1 MYKIN
6 NMKKI
11 IIVALGVLFMQNS
24 FAQTKVDRSKKP
36 AAGPAPVIS
45 FKDPVTFT
53 MPNGMTVMVVEN
65 HKLPKVRA
73 TLNIDAGPI
82 TEGKKAGLLDLMGG
96 MLGEGTTNMSKD
108 KFDESVDA
116 IGADVNLFSSGGSA
130 SALTRYFEK
139 AFMLMTDGLKNPS
152 FLQASFEKL
161 KSQTITGLKSSE
173 KSTTAIAGRVSQ
185 ALSYGK
191 NTAQG
196 EFTTEES
203 VKALTLNDVKEAYK
217 NYITP
222 SRSYLT
228 FVGDITPAVAKDLAS
243 KAFGNWAGKKL
254 NLEVQ
259 PIIKNPSKTEI
270 NFIDLPTAVQGEL
283 SAGNVISNP
292 MSGKDYH
299 TLLMANQILG
309 GGAESKLFMNLREK
323 HGFTYG
329 AYSSI
334 GSGRFQSLF
343 KAGAAVR
350 TDKVD
355 SAVQEMMNEIVNM
368 REGKITEDE
377 LTMAKAKYNGSFA
390 LGMEDPS
397 RAATYASNILINN
410 LPKDFY
416 RTYLQKINAVTVD
429 DVKRAAKNYFSDA
442 NARIIIVG
450 NGKKIIPSLMRLGYP
465 IKKYD
470 KWAEPVVDEVKD
482 TKVAETGN
490 TSDAVSGNSII
501 QDYLKAIGGREEAMK
516 ITSMNSTLAM
526 DMMGMQIT
534 GTEKKMAPNKII
546 TEFKMG
552 PNTVYKKVF
561 DGGKGS
567 TLQGPQKADFT
578 EAEIKEALDDKGII
592 PQLFYNNKE
601 YIGKGKVGDEETYR
615 LKVIFPSGRTS
626 VQQYSVKTGLLLQ
639 EETTQKQGDNDIATT
654 IEYKDYKKVGALLL
668 PHNIIASADGQEF
681 NMKAIEIKLNEA
693 VNEGDFK

>member
-1 MYKIN
+1 
-6 NMKKI
+6 MKKI
-11 IIVALGVLFMQNS
+11 IIVALGVLVLQNS
-24 FAQTKVDRSKKP
+24 FAQMKIDRSKKP
-36 AAGPAPVIS
+36 AAGPAPTIS

-73 TLNIDAGPI
+73 SLSIDRGPV
-82 TEGKKAGLLDLMGG
+82 TEGKKAGRLDMMGG
-96 MLGEGTTNMSKD
+96 MLGEGTTNMTKD
-108 KFDESVDA
+108 KFDEAVDA
-116 IGADVNLFSSGGSA
+116 IGADVNLSSGGGSA

-139 AFMLMTDGLKNPS
+139 AFMLMADGLKNPS
-152 FLQASFEKL
+152 FPQASFDKL

-185 ALSYGK
+185 ALNYGK
-191 NTAQG
+191 YSAQG

-203 VKALTLNDVKEAYK
+203 VKALTLNDVKDAYK
-217 NYITP
+217 KFITP

-228 FVGDITPAVAKDLAS
+228 FVGDITPDAAKALVT
-243 KAFGNWAGKKL
+243 KAFGSWSGNKL
-254 NLEVQ
+254 ELEAL
-259 PIIKNPSKTEI
+259 PTIKNPERTEI
-270 NFIDLPTAVQGEL
+270 NFVDLPTAVQGEL
-283 SAGNVISNP
+283 SAGNIISNP
-292 MSGKDYH
+292 MGGKDYH
-299 TLLMANQILG
+299 TLLLANQILG

-329 AYSSI
+329 AYSSV

-355 SAVQEMMNEIVNM
+355 SAVQEMVAEILNM
-368 REGKITEDE
+368 RDGKITEEE
-377 LTMAKAKYNGSFA
+377 LASAKAKYNGSFA

-416 RTYLQKINAVTVD
+416 RTYLQKINAVTID
-429 DVKRAAKNYFSDA
+429 DIKRVSKNYFNES
-442 NARIIIVG
+442 NARIVIVG

-470 KWAEPVVDEVKD
+470 KYADPVPDEVKD
-482 TKVAETGN
+482 TKVVETGN

-501 QDYLKAIGGREEAMK
+501 QDYLKAIGGKEEAMK
-516 ITSMNSTLAM
+516 ITSMYTAIAM
-526 DMMGMQIT
+526 DMMGREII
-534 GTEKKMAPNKII
+534 GSEKKMAPNKALN
-546 TEFKMG
+546 EMKMG
-552 PNTVYKKVF
+552 EMTVFKKVF
-561 DGGKGS
+561 DGGKGYS
-567 TLQGPQKADFT
+567 LQMGQKKDFT
-578 EAEIKEALDDKGII
+578 EGEIKEALDEKGVI

-601 YIGKGKVGDEETYR
+601 YVGKGKIGDEETYR

-639 EETTQKQGDNDIATT
+639 EESTSKEGDVDVVTTM
-654 IEYKDYKKVGALLL
+654 EYKDYKKVGALLF
-668 PHNIIASADGQEF
+668 PHNIIMNADGQEY
-681 NMKAIEIKLNEA
+681 NMKATEIKLNA
-693 VNEGDFK
+693 GVVASDFE

>member
-1 MYKIN
+1 
-6 NMKKI
+6 MKKI
-11 IIVALGVLFMQNS
+11 IIVALGVLVLQNS
-24 FAQTKVDRSKKP
+24 FAQMKVDRSKKP
-36 AAGPAPVIS
+36 AAGPAPTIS

-73 TLNIDAGPI
+73 SLSIDRGPV
-82 TEGKKAGLLDLMGG
+82 TEGKKAGRLDMMGG

-108 KFDESVDA
+108 KFDEAVDA
-116 IGADVNLFSSGGSA
+116 IGADVNLSSGGGSA

-139 AFMLMTDGLKNPS
+139 AFMLMADGLKNPS
-152 FLQASFEKL
+152 FPQASFDKL

-185 ALSYGK
+185 ALNYGK
-191 NTAQG
+191 YTAQG

-203 VKALTLNDVKEAYK
+203 VKALTLNDVKDAYK
-217 NYITP
+217 KFITP

-228 FVGDITPAVAKDLAS
+228 FVGDITPDAAKALAT
-243 KAFGNWAGKKL
+243 KAFGSWSGNKL
-254 NLEVQ
+254 ELEAL
-259 PIIKNPSKTEI
+259 PTIKNPERTEI

-283 SAGNVISNP
+283 SAGNIISNP
-292 MSGKDYH
+292 MGGADYH
-299 TLLMANQILG
+299 TLLLANQILG

-329 AYSSI
+329 AYSSV

-355 SAVQEMMNEIVNM
+355 SAVQEMVAEILNM
-368 REGKITEDE
+368 RDGKITEEE
-377 LTMAKAKYNGSFA
+377 LASAKAKYNGSFA

-429 DVKRAAKNYFSDA
+429 DIKRAAKNYFSES
-442 NARIIIVG
+442 NARIVIVG

-470 KWAEPVVDEVKD
+470 KYADPVPDEVKD

-490 TSDAVSGNSII
+490 TSDAISGNAII
-501 QDYLKAIGGREEAMK
+501 QDYLKAIGGKEEALK
-516 ITSMNSTLAM
+516 VTSISTSLAM
-526 DMMGMQIT
+526 EMMGREIT
-534 GTEKKMAPNKII
+534 GVDKKMAPNK
-546 TEFKMG
+546 TLNEMKMG
-552 PNTVYKKVF
+552 EMTVFKKTF
-561 DGGKGS
+561 DGAKGY
-567 TLQGPQKADFT
+567 QQQMGQKKDFT
-578 EAEIKEALDDKGII
+578 EAEIKEALDEKGVI
-592 PQLFYNNKE
+592 PQLYYNNKE
-601 YIGKGKVGDEETYR
+601 YVGKGKIGDEETYR
-615 LKVIFPSGRTS
+615 LKVIFASGRTS
-626 VQQYSVKTGLLLQ
+626 VQQYSLKTGLLLQ
-639 EETTQKQGDNDIATT
+639 EETTSKQGDVDVVST
-654 IEYKDYKKVGALLL
+654 IEYKDYKKVGTLLF
-668 PHNIIASADGQEF
+668 PHNIIVNADGQEF
-681 NMKAIEIKLNEA
+681 NMKATEIKLNA
-693 VNEGDFK
+693 GVAASDFE

>member
-1 MYKIN
+1 
-6 NMKKI
+6 MKKI
-11 IIVALGVLFMQNS
+11 IIVALGVLVLQNS
-24 FAQTKVDRSKKP
+24 FAQSKVDRSKRP
-36 AAGPAPVIS
+36 TPGPAPTIS

-73 TLNIDAGPI
+73 SLSIDIGPV
-82 TEGKKAGLLDLMGG
+82 TEGKKAGRLDMMGG

-108 KFDESVDA
+108 KFDEAVDA
-116 IGADVNLFSSGGSA
+116 IGADVSLSSGGGSA

-139 AFMLMTDGLKNPS
+139 AFMLMADGIKNPS
-152 FLQASFEKL
+152 FPQASFDKL

-185 ALSYGK
+185 ALNYGK
-191 NTAQG
+191 YTAQG

-203 VKALTLNDVKEAYK
+203 VKALTLNDIKEAYK
-217 NYITP
+217 NYISP

-228 FVGDITPAVAKDLAS
+228 FVGDITPAVAKDLAT
-243 KAFGNWAGKKL
+243 KAFGTWTGKKL
-254 NLEVQ
+254 ELEALPTV
-259 PIIKNPSKTEI
+259 KNPEKTEI
-270 NFIDLPTAVQGEL
+270 NFVDLPTAVQGEL
-283 SAGNVISNP
+283 SAGNIISNP
-292 MSGKDYH
+292 MGGKDYH
-299 TLLMANQILG
+299 TLLLANQILG

-329 AYSSI
+329 AYSSV
-334 GSGRFQSLF
+334 GSGRFQTLF

-355 SAVQEMMNEIVNM
+355 SAVQEMVAEILNM
-368 REGKITEDE
+368 RDGKITDDE
-377 LTMAKAKYNGSFA
+377 LAMAKAKYNGSFA

-429 DVKRAAKNYFSDA
+429 DIKRAAKNYFSES
-442 NARIIIVG
+442 NARIVVVG

-470 KWAEPVVDEVKD
+470 KYAEPIPDEVKD
-482 TKVAETGN
+482 TKVPETSN

-501 QDYLKAIGGREEAMK
+501 QDYLKAIGGKDAAAK
-516 ITSMNSTLAM
+516 ITSISIALGME
-526 DMMGMQIT
+526 MMGREISGIQ
-534 GTEKKMAPNKII
+534 KKMFPYMQM
-546 TEFKMG
+546 TELKMG
-552 PNTVYKKVF
+552 EMSVYKMSYNGTKGYQQQMGQKKDF
-561 DGGKGS
+561 DETELKETLDEKGV
-567 TLQGPQKADFT
+567 
-578 EAEIKEALDDKGII
+578 I

-615 LKVIFPSGRTS
+615 LKVVFASGRTS
-626 VQQYSVKTGLLLQ
+626 VQQYSVKSGLLLQ
-639 EETTQKQGDNDIATT
+639 EEIIGKKDNVETSET
-654 IEYKDYKKVGALLL
+654 IEYKDYRKVGTVMF
-668 PHNIIASADGQEF
+668 PFGIVRTADGQEF
-681 NMKAIEIKLNEA
+681 NMKISDIKLNEGVTA
-693 VNEGDFK
+693 SDFE

>member
-1 MYKIN
+1 
-6 NMKKI
+6 MKKI
-11 IIVALGVLFMQNS
+11 IIVALGVLVLQNS
-24 FAQTKVDRSKKP
+24 FAQMKVDRSKKP
-36 AAGPAPVIS
+36 AAGPAPTIS

-73 TLNIDAGPI
+73 SLSIDRGPV
-82 TEGKKAGLLDLMGG
+82 TEGKKAGRLDMMGG

-108 KFDESVDA
+108 KFDEAVDA
-116 IGADVNLFSSGGSA
+116 IGADVNLSSGGGSA

-139 AFMLMTDGLKNPS
+139 AFMLMADGLKNPS
-152 FLQASFEKL
+152 FPQASFDKL

-185 ALSYGK
+185 ALNYGK
-191 NTAQG
+191 YSAQG

-203 VKALTLNDVKEAYK
+203 VKALTLNDVKDAYK
-217 NYITP
+217 KFITP

-228 FVGDITPAVAKDLAS
+228 FVGDITPDVAKALVT
-243 KAFGNWAGKKL
+243 KAFGSWSGNKL
-254 NLEVQ
+254 ELEAL
-259 PIIKNPSKTEI
+259 PTIKNPERTEI
-270 NFIDLPTAVQGEL
+270 NFVDLPTAVQGEL
-283 SAGNVISNP
+283 SAGNIISNP
-292 MSGKDYH
+292 MGGADYH
-299 TLLMANQILG
+299 TLLLANQILG

-329 AYSSI
+329 AYSSV

-355 SAVQEMMNEIVNM
+355 SAVQEMVAEILNM
-368 REGKITEDE
+368 RDGKITDE
-377 LTMAKAKYNGSFA
+377 ELASAKAKYNGSFA

-429 DVKRAAKNYFSDA
+429 DIKRAAKNYFSEG
-442 NARIIIVG
+442 NARIVIVG

-470 KWAEPVVDEVKD
+470 KYADPVPDEVKD
-482 TKVAETGN
+482 TKVPETAN

-501 QDYLKAIGGREEAMK
+501 QDYLKAIGGKEEAMK
-516 ITSMNSTLAM
+516 ITSMSTSLAM
-526 DMMGMQIT
+526 EMMGREIS
-534 GTEKKMAPNKII
+534 GVDKKMAPNK
-546 TEFKMG
+546 TLNEMKMG
-552 PNTVYKKVF
+552 EMTVYKRVF
-561 DGGKGS
+561 DGGKGYE
-567 TLQGPQKADFT
+567 QQMGQKKDFT
-578 EAEIKEALDDKGII
+578 EAEIKEALDEKGVI

-601 YIGKGKVGDEETYR
+601 YVGKGKVGDEETYR
-615 LKVIFPSGRTS
+615 LKVIFASGRIS
-626 VQQYSVKTGLLLQ
+626 VQQYSVKTSLLLQ
-639 EETTQKQGDNDIATT
+639 EEITSKEGDVDVVTTM
-654 IEYKDYKKVGALLL
+654 EYKDYKKVGTLLF
-668 PHNIIASADGQEF
+668 PHNIIMNAGGQEY
-681 NMKAIEIKLNEA
+681 NMKATEIKLNA
-693 VNEGDFK
+693 GVAASDFE

>member
-1 MYKIN
+1 
-6 NMKKI
+6 MKKI
-11 IIVALGVLFMQNS
+11 IIVALGVLVLQNS
-24 FAQTKVDRSKKP
+24 FAQMKVDRSKRP
-36 AAGPAPVIS
+36 TPGPAPTIS

-73 TLNIDAGPI
+73 SFSIDRGPV
-82 TEGKKAGLLDLMGG
+82 TEGKKAGRLDMMGG

-108 KFDESVDA
+108 KFDEAVDA
-116 IGADVNLFSSGGSA
+116 IGADVNLSSGGGSA

-139 AFMLMTDGLKNPS
+139 AFMLMADGLKNPS
-152 FLQASFEKL
+152 FPQASFDKL

-185 ALSYGK
+185 ALNYGK
-191 NTAQG
+191 YSAQG

-203 VKALTLNDVKEAYK
+203 VKALTLNDVKDAYK
-217 NYITP
+217 KFITP

-228 FVGDITPAVAKDLAS
+228 FVGDITPDAAKALAT
-243 KAFGNWAGKKL
+243 KAFGSWSGNKL
-254 NLEVQ
+254 ELEAL
-259 PIIKNPSKTEI
+259 PTIKNPERTEI
-270 NFIDLPTAVQGEL
+270 NFVDLPTAVQGEL
-283 SAGNVISNP
+283 SAGNIISNP
-292 MSGKDYH
+292 MGGKDYH

-329 AYSSI
+329 AYSSV

-355 SAVQEMMNEIVNM
+355 SAVQEMVAEILNM
-368 REGKITEDE
+368 RDGKITDDE
-377 LTMAKAKYNGSFA
+377 LAMAKAKYNGSFA

-429 DVKRAAKNYFSDA
+429 DIKRAAKNYFNES
-442 NARIIIVG
+442 NARIVIVG

-470 KWAEPVVDEVKD
+470 KYADPVSDEVKD
-482 TKVAETGN
+482 TKVVETGN

-501 QDYLKAIGGREEAMK
+501 QDYLKAIGGKEAAMK
-516 ITSMNSTLAM
+516 VTSMFTTLAM
-526 DMMGMQIT
+526 EMMGREIT
-534 GTEKKMAPNKII
+534 GVDKKMAPNKSLN
-546 TEFKMG
+546 EMKMG
-552 PNTVYKKVF
+552 EMTVYKKVF
-561 DGGKGS
+561 DGGKGYE
-567 TLQGPQKADFT
+567 QQMGQKKDFT
-578 EAEIKEALDDKGII
+578 EAEIKEALDEKGVI

-601 YIGKGKVGDEETYR
+601 YVGKGKVGDEDTYR
-615 LKVIFPSGRTS
+615 LKVIFPSSRTS
-626 VQQYSVKTGLLLQ
+626 VQQYSIKTGLLLQ
-639 EETTQKQGDNDIATT
+639 EEITSKEGDVDVVTTM
-654 IEYKDYKKVGALLL
+654 EYKDYKKVGTLLF
-668 PHNIIASADGQEF
+668 PHNIIMNAGGQEY
-681 NMKAIEIKLNEA
+681 NMKATEIKLNEGVA
-693 VNEGDFK
+693 ASDFE